1 MKKWKE
7 EYKNIKA
14 PENMREKLEES
25 IVRAQKDKKKVQ
37 KLRIWKRLGSTAA
50 VLAVL
55 LILPN
60 TSRTAAAAMQQLPIL
75 GNFFRIVTVREYQV
89 EEERHMADV
98 KVPGVVPNEVTEND
112 DKIPEET
119 LRQAQQTAEK
129 INFDIQK
136 MTDELIEEFKKSTE
150 EYEEGYQDLYID
162 SNVLTD
168 NDEWFSLELI
178 LYQGAGSGYER
189 RRHYTINKKT
199 GERAALAELY
209 GENYIETVSEE
220 VKTQMRKRM
229 AEDENVIY
237 WLDYDDMPELNFKSI
252 AENQDFYIDADGH
265 VVICFDEYE
274 VAPGYM
280 GCVEFVLKGRD

>member
-119 LRQAQQTAEK
+119 LQQAQQTAEE

-136 MTDELIEEFKKSTE
+136 MTDELIEEFKKSME

-265 VVICFDEYE
+265 VVICCDEYE

>member
-119 LRQAQQTAEK
+119 LQQAQQTAEE

-136 MTDELIEEFKKSTE
+136 MTDELIEEFKKSME

-252 AENQDFYIDADGH
+252 AENKDFYIDADGH

-280 GCVEFVLKGRD
+280 GCVEFVLKVRD

>member
-98 KVPGVVPNEVTEND
+98 KVPGVVPNEAIEND

-136 MTDELIEEFKKSTE
+136 MTDELIEEFKKSME